1 MDNNMEEDIFDNG
14 GFMVNYS
21 EVVKSKESLAVTR
34 LLAADLMASPYML
47 IGDWFKNLSQAD
59 LEMLVDIADS
69 DDQNNYEDL
78 ILIAEMLARAE
89 GLSPAENMDEM
100 SNRIKRMVVILV
112 GEQLFRK
119 GLIKMYHQNISF
131 GEDEGDKIVMEKL

>member
-1 MDNNMEEDIFDNG
+1 MEEDIFDNG